1 MIILINFQ
9 DFLLNIAYI
18 KQNVLSPEII
28 DYICKRS
35 EHASSRQDGF
45 LENFK
50 LTGVVLTVFL
60 TSECA
65 KEKVLRN
72 PLPLKAFE
80 ASITNSKGTLRNY
93 DGNGN
98 GNLKKQ

>member
-1 MIILINFQ
+1 M
-9 DFLLNIAYI
+9 
-18 KQNVLSPEII
+18 
-28 DYICKRS
+28 
-35 EHASSRQDGF
+35 
-45 LENFK
+45 ENFK
-50 LTGVVLTVFL
+50 LTGAVLAVFL

-65 KEKVLRN
+65 KEKVSCD

-98 GNLKKQ
+98 GNGNLKKQ